1 MDEDR
6 RRTLLLLVELSRTT
20 DAASC
25 WDQERAERLLRSQST
40 PDELRQIGVSDAEIE
55 RLFTNES

>member
-6 RRTLLLLVELSRTT
+6 RQTLLLLVELSRTT

-25 WDQERAERLLRSQST
+25 WDQERAERLLKTQST
-40 PDELRQIGVSDAEIE
+40 PDELREIGVSSDEIE
-55 RLFTNES
+55 RLFEEMK

>member
-6 RRTLLLLVELSRTT
+6 RDTLLLLVELSRTA

-25 WDQERAERLLRSQST
+25 WDQERAERLLRTQSNAA
-40 PDELRQIGVSDAEIE
+40 ELREAGVAEEDIT
-55 RLFTNES
+55 RLFNERS